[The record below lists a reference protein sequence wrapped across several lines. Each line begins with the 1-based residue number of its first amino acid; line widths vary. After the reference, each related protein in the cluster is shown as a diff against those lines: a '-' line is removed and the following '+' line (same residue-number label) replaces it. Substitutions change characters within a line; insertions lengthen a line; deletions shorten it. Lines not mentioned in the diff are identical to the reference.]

1 VRTSWWEPTQSTNGV
16 VTFVTA
22 PEDRTLASMDSTEM
36 GCDVW
41 TTGILCTWT
50 YAMSIKQVD
59 APESSKALDC
69 IEVDP

>member
-1 VRTSWWEPTQSTNGV
+1 
-16 VTFVTA
+16 
-22 PEDRTLASMDSTEM
+22 MDSTGM

-41 TTGILCTWT
+41 TTGILCAWT

-59 APESSKALDC
+59 VPESSKALDC